1 MVIIELKSGKEAAFN
16 LTYAELLEITLE
28 HGGVGFTDE
37 VKNKVATRDAL
48 YMHRLMKEIILRSYG
63 IRYGE
68 IFMKSPLST
77 AMFENTNDL
86 YEVLTIILS
95 DEKISKSFMDCLM
108 SDSRYRIRRKN
119 K

>member
-28 HGGVGFTDE
+28 HGGEGFADE
-37 VKNKVATRDAL
+37 VKNKVNMRDAL
-48 YMHRLMKEIILRSYG
+48 YMHRLMKEILLRSYG

-68 IFMKSPLST
+68 LFMKSPLST

-86 YEVLTIILS
+86 YEVLKIILS
-95 DEKISKSFMDCLM
+95 NDNISKSFMDYLM
-108 SDSRYRIRRKN
+108 SDGRYRIMRKN